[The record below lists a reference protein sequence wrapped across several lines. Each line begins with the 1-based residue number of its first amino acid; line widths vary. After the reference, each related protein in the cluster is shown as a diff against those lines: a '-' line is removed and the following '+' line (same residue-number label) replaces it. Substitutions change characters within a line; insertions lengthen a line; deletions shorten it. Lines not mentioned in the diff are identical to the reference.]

1 MGEMLGLRKRTRT
14 SVFDVRRLRG
24 VDMRSARGRRFR
36 SLLDE
41 LSADVG
47 GFEALSTSDR
57 CLVRHV
63 ALLTVQIEELSGE
76 EAVKPDA
83 LIRLHSEARR
93 ALERLQ
99 DRRGKFKAVTRKTLE
114 EHIARRRAVM
124 S

>member
-1 MGEMLGLRKRTRT
+1 MLGPRKRTRT

-36 SLLDE
+36 TLLDE

-47 GFEALSTSDR
+47 GFDALSTPDR

-63 ALLTVQIEELSGE
+63 AFLTLQIEELSGE
-76 EAVKPDA
+76 ETVDPDA
-83 LIRLHSEARR
+83 LIRFHSEARR

-99 DRRGKFKAVTRKTLE
+99 DRREKCKAEIRKTLE
-114 EHIARRRAVM
+114 EHVAQRRAVV